1 MTPAIQSNIREFNAA
16 FQQYSAATSRTPAEV
31 VVKQAGE
38 LNRALRIRLK
48 DITPAR
54 GSIREDRERA
64 LQAGEGVKVRPSI
77 IERLMSRRGIAQ
89 RIKGR
94 GYVFGKKQSG
104 TVRSGGKRL
113 NFQALAIKAE
123 VNLRERGIGFVRHST
138 SFRGLNEAR
147 AQQGSQRQLV
157 LDRYRRF
164 LSSVGLKLNTATP
177 NALFS
182 WGGNR
187 SSGDVA
193 KVLTSGRGQ
202 QAVADALLDARNNM
216 LVYVQR
222 KLGQNAART
231 VGRVR

>member
-1 MTPAIQSNIREFNAA
+1 MIPAIQSNAREFNAA
-16 FQQYSAATSRTPAEV
+16 FQQYAAANLRTPAEV

-38 LNRALRIRLK
+38 FNRFLRIRLK
-48 DITPAR
+48 DITPAK
-54 GSIREDRERA
+54 GSIREDRARA
-64 LQAGEGVKVRPSI
+64 LEAGEGVKVRPSI
-77 IERLMSRRGIAQ
+77 IERLMARRGIAQ

-94 GYVFGKKQSG
+94 GYVFGSKQRG

-138 SFRGLNEAR
+138 SFRGLAQAR
-147 AQQGSQRQLV
+147 AQQGSQRKLV
-157 LDRYRRF
+157 LDRYRRY
-164 LSSVGLKLNTATP
+164 LSSVGLRLNDASP
-177 NALFS
+177 SALFS

-187 SSGDVA
+187 PSGDVA

-202 QAVADALLDARNNM
+202 QAVADALLDARDNM

-222 KLGQNAART
+222 KLAQNAART